1 MHGNISLVLCQC
13 FYTKWM
19 DWIYLAKFW
28 YNTSWHSATGHSP
41 FEVLYGHKPS
51 HFGLDSSATCDVD
64 DLSGWLQQR
73 EVMINL
79 IQQHLLRTQKWM
91 KLQADKYRTGCQFH
105 VGDWVYLKVQPYVQS
120 SLAPHSNQKLAF
132 KFFGPFQIVS
142 RHGCLKRFFRGVSLP
157 TI

>member
-1 MHGNISLVLCQC
+1 
-13 FYTKWM
+13 M

-28 YNTSWHSATGHSP
+28 YNTRWHSATGHSP

-105 VGDWVYLKVQPYVQS
+105 VGDWVYLKLQPYVQS

-132 KFFGPFQIVS
+132 KFFGPFSDCVQAWVPEKI
-142 RHGCLKRFFRGVSLP
+142 LQRGMSSNNLTLVTQVLVK
-157 TI
+157 